1 MKRRISFALVA
12 VMIVSLLTSPFG
24 FSLTANAQ
32 EITTEEQICSL
43 FDELTENLALSMIAE
58 DDLVVEKCES
68 NVVEIEQQLKVL
80 GVDKLSDQEL
90 NQFLN
95 EKGEASVGTRIS
107 KPENTDTVKWYL
119 YSYTNYSYN
128 SKKYDVQRLIA
139 VGNNPGGML
148 VTGADNVKFY
158 SGKEKLANA
167 VSAAVSIYVQK
178 AIGSI
183 PVIKWTP
190 YELLF
195 SNTSS
200 NAFNSSYVT
209 HRCVSSIAF
218 SYVKES
224 TQSDDYYALS
234 FYSNKLTIAVNAHG
248 AAVVDSVPTTY
259 SEQKTE
265 TISADYYSSITAAI
279 QSYTGAAGCYDY
291 ISYYEIQSYDGEY
304 TKKAY
309 VPTPLAGPGQIY

>member
-1 MKRRISFALVA
+1 MKRKMSFVLVA
-12 VMIVSLLTSPFG
+12 VLVFSFLVSPFG

-32 EITTEEQICSL
+32 ELMTEERISSL
-43 FDELTENLALSMIAE
+43 LDELTENLALSMVVD
-58 DDLVVEKCES
+58 DDLIIKECEAKITK
-68 NVVEIEQQLKVL
+68 IEQQLETL
-80 GVDKLSDQEL
+80 GVTKLSNTEL
-90 NQFLN
+90 AQFFE
-95 EKGEASVGTRIS
+95 EKNIPQTRGLIT

-119 YSYTNYSYN
+119 YNYTNYSYN

-158 SGKEKLANA
+158 SGKQKLANA
-167 VSAAVSIYVQK
+167 VSTAVSIYVQK
-178 AIGSI
+178 AIGFI

-218 SYVKES
+218 SFVKES
-224 TQSDDYYALS
+224 TQSDDYYSLS
-234 FYSNKLTIAVNAHG
+234 FYSNKLSIAVNAHG
-248 AAVVDSVPTTY
+248 AAVVDSVPSTY
-259 SEQKTE
+259 SEHKTE

-291 ISYYEIQSYDGEY
+291 IDYYEIQSYDGEY
-304 TKKAY
+304 TKNAY
-309 VPTPLAGPGQIY
+309 VPTPLVGPGQIY